1 MSERVGPS
9 ETSQTEQVE
18 TVDVVI
24 IGAGFVGLAAGAAL
38 AASPASHG
46 KVRILESGD
55 SVGHFWVGGHEQLSL
70 HSPYHKLPHDGGLS
84 REYPMFKTKH
94 DVRDYL
100 ARYAEAHGLQE
111 NLRLGRRVT
120 ALEHS
125 AEGSA
130 TSPSHPWR
138 VQTDVPGETYLAR
151 RVVVATGLNREPHV
165 PSFEGREGFRGEV
178 RHSWHVREC
187 SGYQGKRVL
196 LVGSGNSGAE
206 LAVALHEAGA
216 ATIELLVDGP
226 RHFVSRTATGRF
238 FSLLELLGVN
248 TDTMVHDLHRA
259 TFGPARGAAT
269 LGSAAASGAA
279 AAPSEAAQEAAQEA
293 EWRSVQASQDATIRF
308 LSADLTGFGV
318 GMPAAY
324 PSVEHDALARIP
336 VYDVDDVAARDGT
349 PRQGLIGLIRSGEV
363 NVLRGR
369 IERFTAS
376 GVLLAPATSA
386 QGLPPPTAAAA
397 ATATAAAASSAAG
410 VLAGT
415 VGGPCAHALPEHKYD
430 VVILAT
436 GFRPKLLDFLRGGVA
451 CALVGR
457 GADDTADAVGRGGA
471 DDTPSPPGTPPSM
484 GRLSTNGGVA
494 DRGLRGEAVL
504 APLVDR
510 RSRSTLLDSI
520 YFVGFDQ
527 FRSTLSIGPV
537 LGFRGYDVGAE
548 IASELYAD
556 EAATPRTRV
565 NLPYP
570 SLPADE
576 QTASK
581 VEWTPRQMLVVLG
594 VGAFV
599 GAVGGRFMG
608 ARTAARATRQA
619 MAPKNK
625 AS

>member
-1 MSERVGPS
+1 MSEQVGRS
-9 ETSQTEQVE
+9 ETSQSEQVE
-18 TVDVVI
+18 TVDVVV

-125 AEGSA
+125 AVDAAGSA
-130 TSPSHPWR
+130 SHPWR

-165 PSFEGREGFRGEV
+165 PRFEGRESFRGEV

-216 ATIELLVDGP
+216 ASIDLIVDGP

-269 LGSAAASGAA
+269 LGAAAATGAA
-279 AAPSEAAQEAAQEA
+279 AAPSEAVQAAEQAAVQAAVQVAEQEA

-308 LSADLTGFGV
+308 LSADLTGHGV
-318 GMPAAY
+318 GMPPAY
-324 PSVEHDALARIP
+324 PSAEHDTLARIP
-336 VYDVDDVAARDGT
+336 VYDVDDVAARDGA
-349 PRQGLIGLIRSGEV
+349 PRQGLIGLIRSGKV

-376 GVLLAPATSA
+376 GVVLGAATST
-386 QGLPPPTAAAA
+386 QGLPPPTAAA
-397 ATATAAAASSAAG
+397 TAASSAPAG

-415 VGGPCAHALPEHKYD
+415 VEHKYD
-430 VVILAT
+430 AVILAT

-457 GADDTADAVGRGGA
+457 GADDT
-471 DDTPSPPGTPPSM
+471 TS
-484 GRLSTNGGVA
+484 NEGVA
-494 DRGLRGEAVL
+494 DHGRRGEAVL

-510 RSRSTLLDSI
+510 RSRSTVLDSI

-556 EAATPRTRV
+556 ETAASTCTRF
-565 NLPYP
+565 NSPYP

-581 VEWTPRQMLVVLG
+581 VEWTPRQMIMVLG
-594 VGAFV
+594 VGAFM

-608 ARTAARATRQA
+608 SRGRAAARATRQ
-619 MAPKNK
+619 MVPGSKT
-625 AS
+625 

>member
-1 MSERVGPS
+1 MSEQVGRS
-9 ETSQTEQVE
+9 ETSQAEQVE
-18 TVDVVI
+18 TVDVVV

-130 TSPSHPWR
+130 ASSSHPWR

-165 PSFEGREGFRGEV
+165 PRFEGRESFRGEV

-187 SGYQGKRVL
+187 SGYQDKRVL

-216 ATIELLVDGP
+216 ASIDLLVDGP

-269 LGSAAASGAA
+269 LGAAAATGAA
-279 AAPSEAAQEAAQEA
+279 AAPSEAVQAAEQAAVQAAVQVAEQEA

-308 LSADLTGFGV
+308 LSADLTGHGV
-318 GMPAAY
+318 GMPPAY
-324 PSVEHDALARIP
+324 PSAEHDTLARIP
-336 VYDVDDVAARDGT
+336 VYDVDDVAARDGA
-349 PRQGLIGLIRSGEV
+349 PRQGLIGLIRSGKV

-376 GVLLAPATSA
+376 GVVLGAATST
-386 QGLPPPTAAAA
+386 QGLPPPTAAA
-397 ATATAAAASSAAG
+397 TAASSAPAG
-410 VLAGT
+410 VLSGT
-415 VGGPCAHALPEHKYD
+415 VEHKYD
-430 VVILAT
+430 AVILAT

-457 GADDTADAVGRGGA
+457 GADDT
-471 DDTPSPPGTPPSM
+471 TS
-484 GRLSTNGGVA
+484 NEGVA
-494 DRGLRGEAVL
+494 DHGRRGEAVL

-510 RSRSTLLDSI
+510 RSRSTVLDSI

-556 EAATPRTRV
+556 ETAASTRTSG

-581 VEWTPRQMLVVLG
+581 VEWTPRQMIMVLG

-608 ARTAARATRQA
+608 SRGRTAARATRQ
-619 MAPKNK
+619 MVPGSKQ
-625 AS
+625 

>member
-1 MSERVGPS
+1 MSEQVGRS
-9 ETSQTEQVE
+9 ETSQAEQVE
-18 TVDVVI
+18 TVDVVV

-130 TSPSHPWR
+130 ASPSHPWR

-165 PSFEGREGFRGEV
+165 PRFEGREGFRGEV

-216 ATIELLVDGP
+216 ASIDLLVDGP

-269 LGSAAASGAA
+269 LGAAAATGAA
-279 AAPSEAAQEAAQEA
+279 AAPSEAVQAAEQEAVQVAEQEA

-308 LSADLTGFGV
+308 LSADLTGHGV

-324 PSVEHDALARIP
+324 PSEEHDTLARIP
-336 VYDVDDVAARDGT
+336 VYDVDDVAARDGA
-349 PRQGLIGLIRSGEV
+349 PRQGLIGLIRSGKV

-376 GVLLAPATSA
+376 GVVLGAAIST
-386 QGLPPPTAAAA
+386 QGLPPPTAAA
-397 ATATAAAASSAAG
+397 TAASSAPAG

-415 VGGPCAHALPEHKYD
+415 GEHKYD
-430 VVILAT
+430 AGILAT

-457 GADDTADAVGRGGA
+457 GADDPT
-471 DDTPSPPGTPPSM
+471 S
-484 GRLSTNGGVA
+484 NEGVA
-494 DRGLRGEAVL
+494 DHGRRGEAVL

-510 RSRSTLLDSI
+510 RSRSTVLDSI

-556 EAATPRTRV
+556 ETAATKRTSV

-576 QTASK
+576 QTATK
-581 VEWTPRQMLVVLG
+581 VEWTPRQMIMVLG
-594 VGAFV
+594 VGAFM

-608 ARTAARATRQA
+608 SRGRTAARATRQ
-619 MAPKNK
+619 MVPGSKT
-625 AS
+625 

>member
-1 MSERVGPS
+1 MSEVGPS
-9 ETSQTEQVE
+9 ESNQAEQVE
-18 TVDVVI
+18 TVDVVV

-125 AEGSA
+125 AEGPA
-130 TSPSHPWR
+130 ASPSHPWR

-165 PSFEGREGFRGEV
+165 PRFEGRESFRGEV

-187 SGYQGKRVL
+187 SGYQGKHVL

-216 ATIELLVDGP
+216 ASIDMLVDGP
-226 RHFVSRTATGRF
+226 RHFVSRTSTGRF

-269 LGSAAASGAA
+269 VGFAAASGAG
-279 AAPSEAAQEAAQEA
+279 AAPSEAEQEAGQEA

-308 LSADLTGFGV
+308 LSADLARFGV

-324 PSVEHDALARIP
+324 PSAEHDALARIP
-336 VYDVDDVAARDGT
+336 VYDVDDVAARDAT
-349 PRQGLIGLIRSGEV
+349 PRQEGLIGLIRSGKV

-376 GVLLAPATSA
+376 GVLLGAATST
-386 QGLPPPTAAAA
+386 QGLPPPTAAT
-397 ATATAAAASSAAG
+397 ATATAASSAAG

-415 VGGPCAHALPEHKYD
+415 VAAPTVGAPCEAALAERRYD
-430 VVILAT
+430 AVILAT

-457 GADDTADAVGRGGA
+457 GADDTADARGGA
-471 DDTPSPPGTPPSM
+471 DDTPSHPAALPSK
-484 GRLSTNGGVA
+484 GRVSSNGGVA
-494 DRGLRGEAVL
+494 DHGRRGEAVL

-510 RSRSTLLDSI
+510 RSRSTVRDSI

-548 IASELYAD
+548 IASELYPD
-556 EAATPRTRV
+556 ETATPRTRV

-608 ARTAARATRQA
+608 ARTAARATRRVL
-619 MAPKNK
+619 APINK
-625 AS
+625 

>member
-1 MSERVGPS
+1 MSEVGPS
-9 ETSQTEQVE
+9 ESNQAEQVE
-18 TVDVVI
+18 AVDVVV

-125 AEGSA
+125 AEGFA
-130 TSPSHPWR
+130 ASPSHPWR

-165 PSFEGREGFRGEV
+165 PRFEGRESFRGEV

-216 ATIELLVDGP
+216 ASIDLLVDGP

-259 TFGPARGAAT
+259 TFGTARGAAT
-269 LGSAAASGAA
+269 LGAAAATGAA
-279 AAPSEAAQEAAQEA
+279 AAPSEAVQAAEQEAVQVAEQEA

-308 LSADLTGFGV
+308 LSADLARFGV

-324 PSVEHDALARIP
+324 PSAEHDALARIP
-336 VYDVDDVAARDGT
+336 VYDVDDVAARDAT
-349 PRQGLIGLIRSGEV
+349 PRQEGLIGLIRSGKV

-376 GVLLAPATSA
+376 GVVLGAAIST
-386 QGLPPPTAAAA
+386 QGLPPPTAAA
-397 ATATAAAASSAAG
+397 TAASSAPAG

-415 VGGPCAHALPEHKYD
+415 VEHKYD
-430 VVILAT
+430 AVILAT

-457 GADDTADAVGRGGA
+457 GADDTADARGGA
-471 DDTPSPPGTPPSM
+471 DDTPSHPAALPSK
-484 GRLSTNGGVA
+484 GRVSSNGGVA
-494 DRGLRGEAVL
+494 DHGRRGEAVL

-510 RSRSTLLDSI
+510 RSRSTVLDSI

-556 EAATPRTRV
+556 ETAATKRTSV

-576 QTASK
+576 QTATK
-581 VEWTPRQMLVVLG
+581 VEWTPRQMIMVLG
-594 VGAFV
+594 VGAFM

-608 ARTAARATRQA
+608 SRGRTAARATRQ
-619 MAPKNK
+619 MVPGSKT
-625 AS
+625 

>member
-1 MSERVGPS
+1 MSEQVGRS
-9 ETSQTEQVE
+9 ETSQAEQVE
-18 TVDVVI
+18 TVDVVV

-130 TSPSHPWR
+130 ASSSHPWR

-165 PSFEGREGFRGEV
+165 PRFEGRESFRGEV

-216 ATIELLVDGP
+216 ASIDLLVDGP

-269 LGSAAASGAA
+269 LGAAAATGAA
-279 AAPSEAAQEAAQEA
+279 AAPSEAVQAAEQAAVQAAVQVAEQEA

-308 LSADLTGFGV
+308 LSADLTGHGV

-324 PSVEHDALARIP
+324 PSAEHDTLARIP
-336 VYDVDDVAARDGT
+336 VYDVDDVAARDGA
-349 PRQGLIGLIRSGEV
+349 PRQGLIGLIRSGKV

-376 GVLLAPATSA
+376 GVVLGAATST
-386 QGLPPPTAAAA
+386 QGLPPPTAAA
-397 ATATAAAASSAAG
+397 TAASSAPAG

-415 VGGPCAHALPEHKYD
+415 VEHKYD
-430 VVILAT
+430 AVILAT

-457 GADDTADAVGRGGA
+457 GADDT
-471 DDTPSPPGTPPSM
+471 TS
-484 GRLSTNGGVA
+484 NEGVA
-494 DRGLRGEAVL
+494 DHGRRGEAVL

-510 RSRSTLLDSI
+510 RSRSTVLDSI

-556 EAATPRTRV
+556 ETAASTRTSG

-581 VEWTPRQMLVVLG
+581 VEWTPRQMIMVLG

-608 ARTAARATRQA
+608 SRGRAAARATRQ
-619 MAPKNK
+619 MVPGSKT
-625 AS
+625 

>member
-1 MSERVGPS
+1 MSEQVGRS
-9 ETSQTEQVE
+9 ETSQAEQIE
-18 TVDVVI
+18 TVDVVV

-125 AEGSA
+125 AVGSA
-130 TSPSHPWR
+130 TSSSHPWR

-165 PSFEGREGFRGEV
+165 PRFEGRESFRGEV

-187 SGYQGKRVL
+187 SGYQDKRVL

-216 ATIELLVDGP
+216 ASIDLIVDGP

-269 LGSAAASGAA
+269 LGAAAATGAA
-279 AAPSEAAQEAAQEA
+279 AAPSEAVQAAEQAAVQVAEQEA

-308 LSADLTGFGV
+308 LSADLTGHGV

-324 PSVEHDALARIP
+324 PSAEHDTLARIP
-336 VYDVDDVAARDGT
+336 VYDVDDVAARDGA
-349 PRQGLIGLIRSGEV
+349 PRQGLIGLIRSGKV

-376 GVLLAPATSA
+376 GVVLGAATST
-386 QGLPPPTAAAA
+386 QGLPPPTAAATA
-397 ATATAAAASSAAG
+397 ATAAATASAPAG

-415 VGGPCAHALPEHKYD
+415 VEHKYD
-430 VVILAT
+430 AVILAT

-457 GADDTADAVGRGGA
+457 GADDTADARGGA
-471 DDTPSPPGTPPSM
+471 DDTPSHPAALPSK
-484 GRLSTNGGVA
+484 GRVSSNGGVA
-494 DRGLRGEAVL
+494 DHGRRGEAVL

-510 RSRSTLLDSI
+510 RSRSTVRDSI

-556 EAATPRTRV
+556 ETAASTRTSG

-581 VEWTPRQMLVVLG
+581 VEWTPRQMIMVLG

-608 ARTAARATRQA
+608 SRGRAAARATRQ
-619 MAPKNK
+619 MVPGSKT
-625 AS
+625 

>member
-1 MSERVGPS
+1 MSEQVGRS
-9 ETSQTEQVE
+9 ETSQAEQVE
-18 TVDVVI
+18 TVDVVV

-130 TSPSHPWR
+130 ASPSHPWR

-165 PSFEGREGFRGEV
+165 PRFEGREGFRGEV

-216 ATIELLVDGP
+216 ASIDLLVDGP

-259 TFGPARGAAT
+259 TFGTARGAAT
-269 LGSAAASGAA
+269 LGAAAATGAA
-279 AAPSEAAQEAAQEA
+279 AAPSEAVQAAEQEAVQVAEQEA

-308 LSADLTGFGV
+308 LSADLTGHGV

-324 PSVEHDALARIP
+324 PSEEHDTLARIP
-336 VYDVDDVAARDGT
+336 VYDVDDVAARDGA
-349 PRQGLIGLIRSGEV
+349 PRQGLIGLIRSGKV

-376 GVLLAPATSA
+376 GVVLGAAIST
-386 QGLPPPTAAAA
+386 QGLPPPTAAA
-397 ATATAAAASSAAG
+397 TAASSAPAG

-415 VGGPCAHALPEHKYD
+415 VEHKYD
-430 VVILAT
+430 AVILAT

-457 GADDTADAVGRGGA
+457 GADDT
-471 DDTPSPPGTPPSM
+471 TS
-484 GRLSTNGGVA
+484 NGGVA
-494 DRGLRGEAVL
+494 DHGRRGEAVI

-510 RSRSTLLDSI
+510 RSRSTVLDSI

-556 EAATPRTRV
+556 ETAATKRTSV

-576 QTASK
+576 QTATK
-581 VEWTPRQMLVVLG
+581 VEWTPRQMIMVLG
-594 VGAFV
+594 VGAFM

-608 ARTAARATRQA
+608 SRGRTAARATRQ
-619 MAPKNK
+619 MVPGSKT
-625 AS
+625 

>member
-1 MSERVGPS
+1 MSEQVGRS
-9 ETSQTEQVE
+9 ETSQAEQVE
-18 TVDVVI
+18 TVDVVV

-130 TSPSHPWR
+130 ASPSHPWR

-165 PSFEGREGFRGEV
+165 PRFEGRESFRGEV

-216 ATIELLVDGP
+216 ASIDLLVDGP
-226 RHFVSRTATGRF
+226 RHFVSRTSTGRF

-269 LGSAAASGAA
+269 VGFAAASGAG
-279 AAPSEAAQEAAQEA
+279 AAPSEAEQEAGQEA

-308 LSADLTGFGV
+308 LSADLARFGV

-324 PSVEHDALARIP
+324 PSAEHDALARIP
-336 VYDVDDVAARDGT
+336 VYDVDDVAARDAT
-349 PRQGLIGLIRSGEV
+349 PRQEGLIGLIRSGKV

-376 GVLLAPATSA
+376 GVLLGAATST

-397 ATATAAAASSAAG
+397 TATAASSAAG

-415 VGGPCAHALPEHKYD
+415 VEAVPYEAALPERKYD
-430 VVILAT
+430 AVILAT

-457 GADDTADAVGRGGA
+457 GADDT
-471 DDTPSPPGTPPSM
+471 TS
-484 GRLSTNGGVA
+484 NGGVA
-494 DRGLRGEAVL
+494 DHGRRGEAVI

-510 RSRSTLLDSI
+510 RSRSTVLDSI

-556 EAATPRTRV
+556 ETAATKRTSV

-576 QTASK
+576 QTATK
-581 VEWTPRQMLVVLG
+581 VEWTPRQMIMVLG
-594 VGAFV
+594 VGAFM

-608 ARTAARATRQA
+608 SRGRTAARATRQ
-619 MAPKNK
+619 MVPGSKT
-625 AS
+625 